1 MKISVVIPTLNRP
14 DLLARVLAHLEKQE
28 RLPDEVVISA
38 PSETH
43 VPPFTSNR
51 FEVRSVYGAVGL
63 SAQRNTAMETLLSS
77 TDVITF
83 FDDDYLPARNYL
95 ARVAAHFERMTDV
108 AAMMG
113 HVAVDGARGSGLS
126 FEEGEMA
133 LRAAEASVYS
143 DEAPVDLPGTYG
155 CNMSFR
161 TAAIGTLRFDE
172 RLVLYGWQEDI
183 DFSGQLRARGRVV
196 RMADLL
202 GVHLG
207 IKTARVSGRRLG
219 YSQVVNPTYLILK
232 GSMPPR
238 FALNLMARNVTAN
251 LVKSVWSEPHVDRRG
266 RLLGN
271 LIGVYHLA
279 TGRIEP
285 EYILKL

>member
-1 MKISVVIPTLNRP
+1 MKISVVIPTFNRSH
-14 DLLARVLAHLEKQE
+14 LLARMLAHLEKQE

-38 PSETH
+38 PDETH
-43 VPPFTSNR
+43 VPAYASER
-51 FEVRSVYGAVGL
+51 FELRSVYGSTGS
-63 SAQRNTAMETLLSS
+63 SAQRNTALEALLAT
-77 TDVITF
+77 TDIITF

-95 ARVAAHFERMTDV
+95 ARVAAYFEQMNDV

-113 HVAVDGARGSGLS
+113 HVVVDGARGSGLS

-133 LRAAEASVYS
+133 LRAAEASLYPY
-143 DEAPVDLPGTYG
+143 DPPVDLPGTYG
-155 CNMSFR
+155 CNMSIR
-161 TAAIGTLRFDE
+161 AAVVGTLRFDE
-172 RLVLYGWQEDI
+172 RLVLHGWQEDI

-196 RMADLL
+196 KMADLL

-207 IKTARVSGRRLG
+207 VKTGRVSGRRLG

-251 LVKSVWSEPHVDRRG
+251 LVKSFWTEPYIDRRG